1 MQRTLFVILCLFILF
16 ACQDKGVSSQKSA
29 SNELA
34 LKSAPAEVYFG
45 EDCSEAVLK
54 EICEAKSNI
63 SIYASSP
70 GSTAIIGALVDA
82 RKGGLKVEA
91 IIGNRASKAKNNPA
105 AAMANAGIPVYID
118 KHAGDREETI
128 VIDGKTVIRGG
139 LDNRKRAAGEGM
151 GTLTVVRS
159 PELAAAY
166 MESWERQRSQ
176 AKVYRTAKAAPA
188 QKTGQKRKP

>member
-1 MQRTLFVILCLFILF
+1 MQRTLFIILCLFTLF
-16 ACQDKGVSSQKSA
+16 ACQDKGVSSQKPA

-34 LKSAPAEVYFG
+34 LKSAPAQVYFG
-45 EDCSEAVLK
+45 GDSSEAVLK

-70 GSTAIIGALVDA
+70 GPTAVVGALIDA

-91 IIGNRASKAKNNPA
+91 IVGNRASKGKNNPA

-128 VIDGKTVIRGG
+128 VIDGKTVITGG
-139 LDNRKRAAGEGM
+139 LDHRKRAAGEGT

-166 MESWERQRSQ
+166 MESWEKEKMR
-176 AKVYRTAKAAPA
+176 AKVYRTAKATPV
-188 QKTGQKRKP
+188 QKTAQKRKP